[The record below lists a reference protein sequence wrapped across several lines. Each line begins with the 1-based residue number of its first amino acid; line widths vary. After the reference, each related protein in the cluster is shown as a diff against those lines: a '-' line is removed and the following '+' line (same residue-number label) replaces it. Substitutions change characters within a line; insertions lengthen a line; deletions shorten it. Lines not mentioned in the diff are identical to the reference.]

1 MWGKRE
7 ETGEHRKTTKNKQDK
22 KNKLWANI
30 EEKKK
35 KKQQHGYNNIMNA
48 FIQIA
53 QSIWYSLLKCMIN
66 YQYKY
71 RTNFRQLKKKWMRP
85 GLKTKANSLHFLQK
99 TKRRPMSFH
108 LQSDPYLTW
117 HIECQNTKSQ
127 RKHFTNQQVNKRLHR
142 FYIRHQGKNVKQ
154 QAKNVVPLNIMY
166 QFCYLGIQLIVD
178 SGNFYVTNG

>member
-1 MWGKRE
+1 
-7 ETGEHRKTTKNKQDK
+7 
-22 KNKLWANI
+22 
-30 EEKKK
+30 
-35 KKQQHGYNNIMNA
+35 MNA

-53 QSIWYSLLKCMIN
+53 QSIWYSLLTIQN
-66 YQYKY
+66 QNVWLTIS
-71 RTNFRQLKKKWMRP
+71 TNTEQISDSWKKKWMRP

>member
-1 MWGKRE
+1 
-7 ETGEHRKTTKNKQDK
+7 
-22 KNKLWANI
+22 
-30 EEKKK
+30 
-35 KKQQHGYNNIMNA
+35 
-48 FIQIA
+48 
-53 QSIWYSLLKCMIN
+53 MIN

-117 HIECQNTKSQ
+117 HTECQNTKSQ